1 MIDPTL
7 AEFII
12 FMYNI
17 LRLTIFMPIYLQRTA
32 IMNELN
38 YFFNPAQIAVIG
50 ASSSPQKIGYA
61 ILDNI
66 IKSGYRGKIYPVN
79 PNEEEIA
86 GIKCYK
92 SISDIGSSVDL
103 AVISVPSKFVNQ
115 VAEECGKAGV
125 KGLNVITAGFK
136 ESGTEGLKKER
147 KLIEICKKHGMRMLG
162 PNCVGLMDTHSPVNA
177 SFAKGFPEEGKIS
190 FISQSGAMLLSI
202 LDWSFQMNL
211 GFSRFVS
218 LGNKAD
224 LNEIDFIASCGDD
237 PDTNVILCYLEDIID
252 GPRFV
257 EICSEVSKRKPI
269 IILKSGTSSAG
280 AQAASSHTGALA
292 GSNRAYEAAFKQ
304 SGVLRVKSMN
314 ELFDLARAFS
324 TQPNPG
330 GKRTA
335 IVTNA
340 GGAAIV
346 TTDAIERHGLQM
358 ARFTKE
364 TIDKMRNNLPTEGNI
379 YNPVDILG
387 DATEKRYRFA
397 LQTVLEDDNVD
408 SALVLLCPTAVI
420 KAKQT
425 AKTIIELKNKYADK
439 PVMAVYMGG
448 KSLANGKK
456 HLIENGVPCFTFPE
470 SSVHALEGMV
480 RHAEY
485 KKTRKPVP
493 IKNFKDIDKESVRKI
508 LEDVAADRRA
518 VLLGHEAT
526 KVIDA
531 YGIPVSKSA
540 LAKNED
546 EACQISE
553 EIGYPVAL
561 KISSPRIAHKTD
573 VGGVQIG
580 LLSENQVRKGYREIM
595 ESVSYHMPDAPIY
608 GVEVQ
613 NMVDKG
619 IEVIIGMSRDVQFG
633 PLVVFG
639 LGGIYVNLLKDVSF
653 RLGSSLTSIEEAKKM
668 ISETKAYTLLKGYRG
683 EKPSDLNALADT
695 LLRTTRLV
703 NDFSEITE
711 MDINPV
717 RVHTRGTTALDV
729 KITIEMN
736 GTQE

>member
-1 MIDPTL
+1 
-7 AEFII
+7 
-12 FMYNI
+12 
-17 LRLTIFMPIYLQRTA
+17 
-32 IMNELN
+32 MNDLN

-66 IKSGYRGKIYPVN
+66 VKSGYQGKIYPVN
-79 PNEEEIA
+79 PKEEEIA

-92 SISDIGSSVDL
+92 SIGDIDSSVDL
-103 AVISVPSKFVNQ
+103 AVISVPSRFVSQ

-136 ESGTEGLKKER
+136 EIGSEGLKEER
-147 KLIEICKKHGMRMLG
+147 KLIAICKKYGMHMLG
-162 PNCVGLMDTHSPVNA
+162 PNCVGLMDTHTPVNA

-202 LDWSFQMNL
+202 LDWSFQMNI

-224 LNEIDFIASCGDD
+224 LSEIDFIASCADD
-237 PDTNVILCYLEDIID
+237 PNTNVILCYIEDVVD

-257 EICSEVSKRKPI
+257 EVCSEVSKRKPI
-269 IILKSGTSSAG
+269 IILKSGTSTAG

-304 SGVLRVKSMN
+304 SGVLRVNSMN

-324 TQPNPG
+324 TQPIPNG
-330 GKRTA
+330 SRVA

-346 TTDAIERHGLQM
+346 TTDAIERFGLQM
-358 ARFTKE
+358 ARFTKD
-364 TIDKMRNNLPTEGNI
+364 TIDKMRNNLPPEGNI

-387 DATEKRYRFA
+387 DATVERYHFA
-397 LQTVLEDDNVD
+397 LETVLEDDNVD

-420 KAKQT
+420 EARQT
-425 AKTIIELKNKYADK
+425 AETIVALKNKYKDK

-448 KSLANGKK
+448 KALANGKK
-456 HLIENGVPCFTFPE
+456 YLVENDIPCFTFPE
-470 SSVHALEGMV
+470 SSVRALEGMV
-480 RHAEY
+480 RYAEY
-485 KKTRKPVP
+485 RRTKPPVSSDSF
-493 IKNFKDIDKESVRKI
+493 KNIDKETVRKI
-508 LEDVAADRRA
+508 LDDVLADRRA
-518 VLLGHEAT
+518 VLLGYEAT
-526 KVIDA
+526 QVMDA

-540 LAKNED
+540 LAKTED
-546 EACQISE
+546 EACKISE

-573 VGGVQIG
+573 VGGVKIG
-580 LLSENQVRKGYREIM
+580 LLSENQVRKGFRNIM
-595 ESVSYHMPDAPIY
+595 DSVRHHMPDAPIY

-613 NMVDKG
+613 NMVDEG

-653 RLGSSLTSIEEAKKM
+653 RLASALTSVEEAKRM

-683 EKPSDLNALADT
+683 AKPADINALADT
-695 LLRTTRLV
+695 LLRTARLV
-703 NDFSEITE
+703 RDFSEITE

-717 RVHTRGTTALDV
+717 RVHSRGTTALDV
-729 KITIEMN
+729 KITIEVN
-736 GTQE
+736 E